1 MAGHWLCIAT
11 SRPHDAPQPLY
22 PDLRQTAANRSEILL
37 TPNDGAVTA
46 FGPVACS
53 THRRSPEH
61 GWVNT
66 KHFDQSDSYE
76 ALVTDQRLVL
86 SCRNY
91 ALAKQSMRF
100 GLVAIA
106 LSDKDRSSDN
116 SMMAGHILWKWV
128 MVILARSAVRASP
141 QAPYAS
147 EGAYVRLLV
156 QRPAHLGNS
165 TFLVQLNIPTHIN
178 HSLVAKDMAERVVRE
193 RLARRTESTPE
204 ERRAIIAAVENP
216 EVTSLATHSMV
227 KYDIPH
233 ALQVS

>member
-1 MAGHWLCIAT
+1 MTGHWLCIAT
-11 SRPHDAPQPLY
+11 SRPNDAPQSLY
-22 PDLRQTAANRSEILL
+22 PDLRRTAVNCSEILL
-37 TPNDGAVTA
+37 TPDDGAVTT
-46 FGPVACS
+46 FGPVSCS
-53 THRRSPEH
+53 THRRSTEK

-66 KHFDQSDSYE
+66 QHFDQNDSFE
-76 ALVTDQRLVL
+76 GLVTDQRLVV

-91 ALAKQSMRF
+91 ALAKQGMRF
-100 GLVAIA
+100 GLVAIVLA
-106 LSDKDRSSDN
+106 DKDRSHDS
-116 SMMAGHILWKWV
+116 SMMAGHILWRWV
-128 MVILARSAVRASP
+128 LSIAARSAVQASP
-141 QAPYAS
+141 QAPYTS

-165 TFLVQLNIPTHIN
+165 TFLVQLDIPTHIN

-216 EVTSLATHSMV
+216 EVTSLTTHSWV
-227 KYDIPH
+227 QYDIPH

>member
-46 FGPVACS
+46 FGPVTCS

-66 KHFDQSDSYE
+66 KHFDQSDSFE

-91 ALAKQSMRF
+91 ALAKQSMRV

-106 LSDKDRSSDN
+106 LSDKDRSHDN

-128 MVILARSAVRASP
+128 LAIAARSAVRASS
-141 QAPYAS
+141 QAFYAS

-156 QRPAHLGNS
+156 ERPAHLGDS
-165 TFLVQLNIPTHIN
+165 TFLIQLNVPANIN
-178 HSLVAKDMAERVVRE
+178 HSLLAKDIAERVTRE
-193 RLARRTESTPE
+193 RLARRTDSTPE
-204 ERRAIIAAVENP
+204 ERQAIIAALENP
-216 EVTSLATHSMV
+216 TVTSAPTHSLTQ
-227 KYDIPH
+227 YTPPH